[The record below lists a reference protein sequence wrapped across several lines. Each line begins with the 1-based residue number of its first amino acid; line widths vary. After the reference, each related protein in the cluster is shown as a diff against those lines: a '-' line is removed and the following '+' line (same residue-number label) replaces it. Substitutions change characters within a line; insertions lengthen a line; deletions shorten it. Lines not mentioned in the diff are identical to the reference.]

1 MKLRTA
7 HASWLVA
14 SLSVFSALCALDV
27 NNDQMSDVYVAH
39 YGLAAGSG
47 EEDPDGDLQNN
58 YIESVWG
65 TDPLDGTSVFSPS
78 SIQVTSSLFDF
89 S

>member
-1 MKLRTA
+1 
-7 HASWLVA
+7 
-14 SLSVFSALCALDV
+14 
-27 NNDQMSDVYVAH
+27 MSDVYVAH

-47 EEDPDGDLQNN
+47 DEDPDGDEQNN

-65 TDPLDGTSVFSPS
+65 TDPFDRTSVFSPS

-89 S
+89 SIPTVAGKRYQFRGSPSLAAGSWID